1 VPSSNAISLI
11 YSWRRELIQFTLV
24 FLMGACIPRRTFDPN
39 DLYNSC
45 MRSCVQCPEG
55 MAERK
60 SSPEGRLLSFFCR
73 SASAMHVCGKQ
84 GDFDTLRHSS
94 GTLKGEIL
102 LWQKTT
108 ESMDLHGF

>member
-1 VPSSNAISLI
+1 
-11 YSWRRELIQFTLV
+11 
-24 FLMGACIPRRTFDPN
+24 
-39 DLYNSC
+39 
-45 MRSCVQCPEG
+45 

-60 SSPEGRLLSFFCR
+60 SSPEGRLLSF
-73 SASAMHVCGKQ
+73 SARFRVRKHVCDKQ

-108 ESMDLHGF
+108 ESTDLHGF